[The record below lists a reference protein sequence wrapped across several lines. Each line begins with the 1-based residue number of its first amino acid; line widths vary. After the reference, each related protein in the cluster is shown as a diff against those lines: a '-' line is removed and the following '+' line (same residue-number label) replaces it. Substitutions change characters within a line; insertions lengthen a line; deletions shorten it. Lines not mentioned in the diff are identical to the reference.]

1 MNIQGL
7 DLPELHISDWTLT
20 SSQHWGIFV
29 TRGVV
34 AQPLEQLFHGH
45 FSAVSELPGR
55 VGFVSLSEQQKLL
68 EEEIAKD
75 ETDLQNYIDYGTS
88 VEALIKDVGCDAQRV
103 EELLRLL
110 NLTTLRARGFRQLST
125 GETRRVMLARAIATE
140 PEMLFL
146 EEPYAGLDI
155 DNRESLKKVLN
166 YLSTVCQLVVLAS
179 RVEEMPEC
187 LTHIALFDGKTLT
200 QTMTA
205 EEWQTNP
212 VVRQLNALSE
222 QKSAEYVELINQYDE
237 QPELPSPLLNMTNVK
252 VEYTDGLIFKDL
264 NWTVTEGQHW
274 QIRGPNGCGKSSLL
288 GLITGDHPQCY
299 CNDIQVLG
307 YKRGGGESIWDV
319 KKKIGIVSSSLHLQ
333 YRVGCSALEVLLSGF
348 FDSIGLYESPS
359 AKQILIANQWLTV
372 LGMTEYRKTSF
383 KSLEYG
389 QQRLL
394 LIARALIKRPALL
407 ILDEPY
413 QGLDYLS
420 RQLIMRVVNKV
431 AQFNLSHL
439 LYVTHHKEDQLSA
452 IRHYVDFIANDDQ
465 GYTPVVHH
473 ESEMV

>member
-1 MNIQGL
+1 MKIQGL
-7 DLPELHISDWTLT
+7 DIPELHISNWSL
-20 SSQHWGIFV
+20 SAHQHWGIFV
-29 TRGVV
+29 TQGAVS
-34 AQPLEQLFHGH
+34 QPLEKLFHGL
-45 FSAVSELPGR
+45 FPKVTDIPATI
-55 VGFVSLSEQQKLL
+55 GFVSLSEQQKLL
-68 EEEIAKD
+68 EAEIAND
-75 ETDLQNYIDYGTS
+75 ETDLQNYIDYGST
-88 VEALIKDVGCDAQRV
+88 VEDLIKVIGCSAAKV
-103 EELLRLL
+103 EELLGLL
-110 NLTTLRARGFRQLST
+110 NLTKLRERGFRQLST
-125 GETRRVMLARAIATE
+125 GETRRVMLARAIALE
-140 PEMLFL
+140 PDMLFL
-146 EEPYAGLDI
+146 EEPYAGLDVQ
-155 DNRESLKKVLN
+155 NREVLKHVLN
-166 YLSTVCQLVVLAS
+166 HLSEQCQLIVLAS

-187 LTHIALFDGKTLT
+187 LTDIALFEERSLT
-200 QTMTA
+200 QIMTA
-205 EEWQTNP
+205 DEWHNNP
-212 VVRQLNALSE
+212 VVRQLNSLSE

-237 QPELPSPLLNMTNVK
+237 LPELPSPLLNMTDVK

-274 QIRGPNGCGKSSLL
+274 QIRGPNGCGKSTLL

-333 YRVGCSALEVLLSGF
+333 YRVGCSALEVLLSGY

-359 AKQILIANQWLTV
+359 AKQIQIAGQWLAV
-372 LGMTEYRKTSF
+372 LGMSEYRKTSF
-383 KSLEYG
+383 TSLEYG

-452 IRHYVDFIANDDQ
+452 ICHYVDFEPNDEQ
-465 GYTPVVHH
+465 GFTPVIHH
-473 ESEMV
+473 DLAA